1 MEKRLD
7 QYQLN
12 RRSFLKMS
20 GLLGLGVASAG
31 IIPVTA
37 ETVKFDQSM
46 YKVSKTKLGIG
57 TFVAIT
63 LLHSSKDQAEQ
74 ALGLAFT
81 EVSRLENVLNRFDQR
96 TGLSYLNQK
105 GNLKSLPPDLETVI
119 AASLYYHRL
128 TNGAF
133 DITVQPI
140 VDYYKEKFQNKGN
153 VNPSD
158 QEIHNLLGLVDSRNI
173 LLNNRSVSFA
183 KTGMGI
189 TLDGIAKGY
198 IVDRVAEVL
207 AKQKIEHFLIN
218 AGGEIRTMGKADKSK
233 PWRIAIQDPF
243 KKKNYPDQIELNN
256 GALATSG
263 SYEVY
268 FDQEKMF
275 HHIVNP
281 RTGLSP
287 HQSISVSVVA
297 ETTMQADALST
308 GVFVM
313 EPGPGIAFID
323 TLPQCAA
330 LVMTPQGRILKSKT
344 WKSATV

>member
-20 GLLGLGVASAG
+20 GLLGLGVASSG
-31 IIPVTA
+31 IIPAAA
-37 ETVKFDQSM
+37 EAVKFDQKM
-46 YKVSKTKLGIG
+46 YKVSKTRLGIG
-57 TFVAIT
+57 TFVAMT
-63 LLHSSKDQAEQ
+63 LIHSSKDEAEQ
-74 ALGLAFT
+74 AMGLAYA
-81 EVSRLENVLNRFDQR
+81 EISRLEGLLNRFDQN
-96 TGLSYLNQK
+96 TALSYLNQEGK
-105 GNLKSLPPDLETVI
+105 FRHLPPELERVI
-119 AASLYYHRL
+119 TASLQYHQI

-133 DITVQPI
+133 DITVAPI
-140 VDYYKEKFQNKGN
+140 VDYFQEKFSHGQKLTPTDPEIQKLLALVGARKIDLTGN
-153 VNPSD
+153 S
-158 QEIHNLLGLVDSRNI
+158 I
-173 LLNNRSVSFA
+173 SFA
-183 KTGMGI
+183 RPGMRI

-198 IVDRVAEVL
+198 IVDRAAGIL
-207 AKQKIEHFLIN
+207 AKNKIENFLIN
-218 AGGEIRTMGKADKSK
+218 AGGEIRTLGKAEKNK

-243 KKKNYPDQIELNN
+243 KRKEYPDIIELNQ

-263 SYEVY
+263 NYEVY
-268 FDQEKMF
+268 FDREKMF

-287 HQSISVSVVA
+287 HQSISVSVLA

-313 EPGPGIAFID
+313 EPGPGINFIN
-323 TLPQCAA
+323 TLPVCAA
-330 LVMTPQGRILKSKT
+330 LVITPEGRILKSRT